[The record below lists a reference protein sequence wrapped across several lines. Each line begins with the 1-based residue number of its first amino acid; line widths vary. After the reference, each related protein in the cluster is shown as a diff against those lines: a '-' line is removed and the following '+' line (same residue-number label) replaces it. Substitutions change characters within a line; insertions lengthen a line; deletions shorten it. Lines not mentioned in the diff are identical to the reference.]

1 MQFEDMAY
9 AVSDAEQTLSLADRF
24 AEKMARM
31 LMGRLRKIGS
41 MYVLRSLKQE
51 LRDFNMTTGE
61 WK

>member
-1 MQFEDMAY
+1 MQFEDMAR

>member
-1 MQFEDMAY
+1 MQFEDMAH
-9 AVSDAEQTLSLADRF
+9 AVSDAEQTLSLADSF